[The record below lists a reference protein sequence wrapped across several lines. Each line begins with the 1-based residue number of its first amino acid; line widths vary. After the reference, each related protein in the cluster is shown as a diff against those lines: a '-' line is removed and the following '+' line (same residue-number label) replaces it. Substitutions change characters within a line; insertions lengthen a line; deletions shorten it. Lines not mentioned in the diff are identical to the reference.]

1 MSKKIKTVQQE
12 LESMR
17 ETKQSIYEWLFDQNK
32 QPADVY
38 EFIENA
44 NQLTKTGEKNNEKI
58 N

>member
-17 ETKQSIYEWLFDQNK
+17 ENKQSIYEWLFDQNK

-44 NQLTKTGEKNNEKI
+44 NQLTKTGEKNNE
-58 N
+58 